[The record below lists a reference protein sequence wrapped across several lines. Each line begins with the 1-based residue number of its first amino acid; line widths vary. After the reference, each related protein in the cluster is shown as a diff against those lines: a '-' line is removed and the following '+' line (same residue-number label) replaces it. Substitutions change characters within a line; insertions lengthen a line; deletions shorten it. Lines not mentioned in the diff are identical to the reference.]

1 TLFAIARWDFDWQDD
16 YRYVE
21 PLELPAGTELA
32 FEYVFDNSDANPAN
46 PSRPPQHVRLGD
58 RSIDEMANLTLQV
71 VLPDEAARRGLG
83 EASIRADLR
92 KLGEDAALL
101 VQLATLLRDGGRFEE
116 GLAAAGR
123 ALAVQPTLAA
133 ALLERGVCLQRLGR
147 LAEAESAYREC
158 LRSEP
163 TSFDARAQLGAVL
176 LAVSRAPEAIAA
188 YEEALRLRP
197 GAAAIHAN
205 LGAAYLSTND
215 LARAET
221 NFRAALAGDAS
232 LFAAWYYLGEILRAT
247 GRSEEAKQALREA
260 LRLRP
265 GEARASAALAALGG

>member
-1 TLFAIARWDFDWQDD
+1 
-16 YRYVE
+16 
-21 PLELPAGTELA
+21 
-32 FEYVFDNSDANPAN
+32 
-46 PSRPPQHVRLGD
+46 
-58 RSIDEMANLTLQV
+58 
-71 VLPDEAARRGLG
+71 
-83 EASIRADLR
+83 
-92 KLGEDAALL
+92 
-101 VQLATLLRDGGRFEE
+101 
-116 GLAAAGR
+116 
-123 ALAVQPTLAA
+123 
-133 ALLERGVCLQRLGR
+133 
-147 LAEAESAYREC
+147 
-158 LRSEP
+158 
-163 TSFDARAQLGAVL
+163 VL